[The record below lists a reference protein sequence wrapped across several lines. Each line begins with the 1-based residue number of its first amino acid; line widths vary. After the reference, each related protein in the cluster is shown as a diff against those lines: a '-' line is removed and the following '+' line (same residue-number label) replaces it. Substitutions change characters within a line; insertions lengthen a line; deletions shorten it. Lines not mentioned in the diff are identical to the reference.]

1 MIEPEYMDK
10 LPKDHQKK
18 AVYQGCGILLL
29 IFIALS
35 IGVLNIFLMTRRQVE
50 PSVVV
55 EHDTLWRDTT
65 IYKPVAVDSHKTG
78 EVVYIKVPVGGCQGT
93 GTPADVG
100 GQDPGSDL
108 PGHCPLTSERPDSI
122 EVPIPIEQKRYEDSL
137 YTAWVSGFRPA
148 LDSIRIY
155 HPEITTTITKTIVQK
170 APRLSVGLSVGPG
183 ISIDRERH
191 MGIYVGFTAQYRL
204 W

>member
-1 MIEPEYMDK
+1 MNPEKSYK
-10 LPKDHQKK
+10 
-18 AVYQGCGILLL
+18 GCGLTILALFILSVVTNVWL
-29 IFIALS
+29 IKR
-35 IGVLNIFLMTRRQVE
+35 GQVE
-50 PSVVV
+50 PEPQVVI

-65 IYKPVAVDSHKTG
+65 INKPVAADSTKTG
-78 EVVYIKVPVGGCQGT
+78 EIVYIKVPYPVPSGCQS
-93 GTPADVG
+93 DVR

-108 PGHCPLTSERPDSI
+108 PGHCPLTSPAAPDSI

-170 APRLSVGLSVGPG
+170 APRLSIGPAVGAGV
-183 ISIDRERH
+183 SIDKDHH

-204 W
+204 WPK